1 MRFEK
6 SLLDSQSG
14 RTRSDSG
21 CSYLHFGY
29 ESGNERVLKLM
40 DKATTTEII
49 TKHLQI
55 SADVGIW
62 NHCMGFFGF
71 PGETKEEAWSS
82 VQFLEANKEHVH
94 SLGFGTFDLSKHTPC
109 GEASGAAGV

>member
-6 SLLDSQSG
+6 SLLEDAVWQDAK
-14 RTRSDSG
+14 DSG

-40 DKATTTEII
+40 DKATTTEIM
-49 TKHLQI
+49 TKHLQF
-55 SADVGIW
+55 SAEAGIW

-71 PGETKEEAWSS
+71 PGRNEGG
-82 VQFLEANKEHVH
+82 
-94 SLGFGTFDLSKHTPC
+94 SLVVGGI
-109 GEASGAAGV
+109 SGAEQGLCAFARVRHVRPGPA